1 MYEFISGIVDKI
13 TDVYI
18 VISLNGIGYRIYMTN
33 HNLQIGD
40 KATIYVYEDIKET
53 HHHLYGFTTKK
64 MCDAFS
70 MLLTIK
76 GIGVKLAS
84 KITNNFTISELEL
97 IIKQANVKKLCEIKG
112 ISKNLAKLI
121 IDQLSPLNPI
131 INEVYQI
138 LIPLNIDVE
147 VITDYF
153 QNNDINNKSVEII
166 INEIVQKKG

>member
-40 KATIYVYEDIKET
+40 KTTIYVYEDIKET
-53 HHHLYGFTTKK
+53 HHNLYGFTTKK

-153 QNNDINNKSVEII
+153 QNNDINNKSVETI

>member
-1 MYEFISGIVDKI
+1 
-13 TDVYI
+13 
-18 VISLNGIGYRIYMTN
+18 
-33 HNLQIGD
+33 
-40 KATIYVYEDIKET
+40 
-53 HHHLYGFTTKK
+53 

-84 KITNNFTISELEL
+84 KITNYFTISELEL
-97 IIKQANVKKLCEIKG
+97 VIKQANVKKLCEIKG

-147 VITDYF
+147 TITNYF
-153 QNNDINNKSVEII
+153 QNNDINDKSVEII